1 MNGAKTEPCASINKL
16 PKSNI
21 IVIIGAN
28 QSFLRVR
35 KKAHNSLI
43 NSTVNSTLKLIF
55 KCVRRVIYGKF

>member
-1 MNGAKTEPCASINKL
+1 MNGAKSEPCASINKP